1 MSTQIAARYAQA
13 LFSVIPQADRARTVE
28 EFKNAALV
36 LRDPQ
41 VAQVFFYPRTSKKR
55 KGEMIRLL
63 GLSHT
68 MEHFLLLLVEKSRDV
83 LLPFIAREFEK
94 LVLEAQNTAVA
105 EVTSAVTLSDASLAR
120 LTKRLEEL
128 SRKKIILRN
137 KVDPKIGGGL
147 IIRIGGRVVD
157 ASVSNALQRLAQ
169 SLSLDK

>member
-1 MSTQIAARYAQA
+1 SLAM
-13 LFSVIPQADRARTVE
+13 
-28 EFKNAALV
+28 
-36 LRDPQ
+36 
-41 VAQVFFYPRTSKKR
+41 
-55 KGEMIRLL
+55 KGR
-63 GLSHT
+63 S
-68 MEHFLLLLVEKSRDV
+68 
-83 LLPFIAREFEK
+83 EK